1 MMNSS
6 NSNKPEFDD
15 AGTIHE
21 FESVLK
27 SLIPSDCNQGLC
39 NMLFAAG
46 VAEGCRGK
54 VSISSSA
61 SQPRAS
67 FRWPNFLA
75 GIACGVLTTAIVV
88 FVLLT
93 PQQFAPTATDV
104 AEHQRQKD
112 PQSLKSLVNELP
124 AIQSLDLSSTTAAQV
139 VAGRFNHADSDPD
152 ELDTRGLSLVMQQ
165 FVQHRES
172 ASTSGID
179 RPSELAE
186 DISSSSSDRRRT
198 LKQLMNEVL

>member
-21 FESVLK
+21 FESILK

-46 VAEGCRGK
+46 VAEGCRVK
-54 VSISSSA
+54 VPIPSSA
-61 SQPRAS
+61 SQPRVS
-67 FRWPNFLA
+67 SRWPNFLA
-75 GIACGVLTTAIVV
+75 GIGCGALTTAVVV

-104 AEHQRQKD
+104 VEHQRPED
-112 PQSLKSLVNELP
+112 PQSLKSLVDELP
-124 AIQSLDLSSTTAAQV
+124 AIQSPALSSTKAVQLA
-139 VAGRFNHADSDPD
+139 VAPFNRAGSAVD
-152 ELDTRGLSLVMQQ
+152 ELDTRGLSLVMRQ
-165 FVQHRES
+165 FVQHHES
-172 ASTSGID
+172 VSTPGID
-179 RPSELAE
+179 RPSELTE